1 MVESRRRLKITF
13 LTHRPS
19 LSGGARVIGDYAG
32 FLLSQGHDVRVFTQP
47 APVEPLRRRLK
58 AFLLGR
64 PRANPPDNAT
74 FLHTLGDRLVILPQH
89 GRPHEDDLPEADILI
104 ACFWN
109 TAEHVA
115 SQPAS
120 KGAKAYFMQD
130 YGAPGQPED
139 AVHRTWCLGLKMI
152 TISRYLQDEIARVS
166 GAASILAPCGVDPSF
181 TVGEPRAFRD
191 GPPTVGFLF
200 STNEMKGS
208 RYCIAAV
215 EKARQTMPNLRVLSF
230 GPKTP
235 ADPEA
240 MPSFIEFRPRVS
252 EAEARA
258 IYARCD
264 AWLFG
269 SLREGFG
276 LPILEA
282 MAAGT
287 PVIAA
292 SSAAAP
298 DILAHGGGR
307 LVPPGDADA
316 MAAAI
321 TGLLA
326 LPPADWTALSQ
337 EAFRTASRYSIESA
351 RARFEDAIYA
361 IVDGRIEEAARAAT
375 PAAPSR

>member
-1 MVESRRRLKITF
+1 MVETRRRLKITF

-19 LSGGARVIGDYAG
+19 LSGGARVIADYASH
-32 FLLSQGHDVRVFTQP
+32 LLRQGHDVRVFAQP
-47 APVEPLRRRLK
+47 APVQPFHRRLK
-58 AFLLGR
+58 ARLTGR
-64 PRANPPDNAT
+64 ARANPPRST
-74 FLHTLGDRLVILPQH
+74 FLEALGDRLVILPQR
-89 GRPHEDDLPEADILI
+89 GRPRDGDLPDADILI

-109 TAEHVA
+109 TADHVA
-115 SQPAS
+115 NLPAS

-130 YGAPGQPED
+130 YGAPGQPEE
-139 AVHRTWCLGLKMI
+139 VVRRTWGLGLRMI
-152 TISRYLQDEIARVS
+152 TISRYLQEEIVRAS

-181 TVGEPRAFRD
+181 RVATPRSFRD

-208 RYCIAAV
+208 RYCIAAL
-215 EKARQTMPNLRVLSF
+215 EMARRTIPDLRALSF
-230 GPKTP
+230 GPKAPDDSAALP
-235 ADPEA
+235 A
-240 MPSFIEFRPRVS
+240 FIEFRPRVS
-252 EAEARA
+252 EAEVRA

-321 TGLLA
+321 IELLA
-326 LPPADWTALSQ
+326 LQPGDWTALSQ
-337 EAFRTASRYSIESA
+337 KASETASHFSIEAA
-351 RARFEDAIYA
+351 RARFEDALYA
-361 IVDGRIEEAARAAT
+361 IVDGRFEEAARVI
-375 PAAPSR
+375 PAAPFR